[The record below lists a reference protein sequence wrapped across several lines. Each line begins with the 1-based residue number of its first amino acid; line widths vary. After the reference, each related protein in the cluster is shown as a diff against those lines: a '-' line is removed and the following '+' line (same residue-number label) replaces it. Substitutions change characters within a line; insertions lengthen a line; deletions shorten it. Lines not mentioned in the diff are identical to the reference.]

1 MKYLNARSSQ
11 RFIAFLIDS
20 LLISIVVGF
29 ILGFIPA
36 YNESTK
42 VIIDFYKLYME
53 GEFNDAMYQASNVLK
68 HAGIILGLQL
78 LMDIPIYILYLV
90 VLPYFWN
97 KQTLGRWAMH
107 LKVVSKNEN
116 KATPLNLILRELVGG
131 MLLLRLL
138 SSSIII
144 PILYW
149 YFSATTGRSL
159 ADMIG
164 GTRLVDTLY
173 INEEYADENQSKER
187 EYVDASFT
195 EVPNEPKE
203 DPAEEDS
210 EYKVF

>member
-11 RFIAFLIDS
+11 RFIAFLIDY
-20 LLISIVVGF
+20 LLISIVVSFF
-29 ILGFIPA
+29 ISLIPA
-36 YNESTK
+36 YNKSTE
-42 VIIDFYKLYME
+42 IIMNFYKHYIE
-53 GEFNDAMYQASNVLK
+53 GDFTAVIDQARNVMK
-68 HAGIILGLQL
+68 HIGIALGIQL
-78 LMDIPIYILYLV
+78 LFDIPIYTLYLV

-107 LKVVSKNEN
+107 VKVVSKDEN
-116 KATPLNLILRELVGG
+116 KATPVNLILRELVGG
-131 MLLLRLL
+131 LLLLKFL

-164 GTRLVDTLY
+164 GTRLVDTRFV
-173 INEEYADENQSKER
+173 NEDYMDDDQPAER

-203 DPAEEDS
+203 EPAEEDS